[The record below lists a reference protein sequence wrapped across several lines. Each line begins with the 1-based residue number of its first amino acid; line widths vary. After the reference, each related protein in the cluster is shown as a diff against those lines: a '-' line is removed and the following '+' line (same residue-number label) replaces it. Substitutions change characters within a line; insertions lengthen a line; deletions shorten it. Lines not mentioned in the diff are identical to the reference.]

1 MSRLTRKQR
10 QEIVDEYLAQSGA
23 NQYIPHEFVAW
34 LSEHPDHPAY
44 GWFEWDDAKAA
55 DAYRLDQARAFVQDL
70 RITFSVESVGSGGA
84 VKVSSGSMPSL
95 ISPLEGRRS
104 GGGYVPLRADDAVSM
119 DVYCD
124 EAARA
129 LDAWCRRYESAVL
142 HRGGNLNA
150 ARKLIALLA
159 PVAKADAA

>member
-1 MSRLTRKQR
+1 MSRLTAKRR

-23 NQYIPHEFVAW
+23 NQYVPDEFVAW

-44 GWFEWDDAKAA
+44 GWFEWDDGKAA
-55 DAYRLDQARAFVQDL
+55 DAYRLEQARAFVRDL
-70 RITFSVESVGSGGA
+70 RISFSVESVGSGGA
-84 VKVSSGSMPSL
+84 VKVSNSTMPAL
-95 ISPLEGRRS
+95 ISPLDGRRS
-104 GGGYVPLRADDAVSM
+104 GGGYVPLRSDDAASM
-119 DVYCD
+119 DTYCD

-129 LDAWCRRYESAVL
+129 LEAWCRRYESAVL

-159 PVAKADAA
+159 PAKEKAA